1 VLHFLKPPDRVVSC
15 EEDWLTMIKDGQ
27 RKFTLFRGDVLARR
41 VIYSAMSIVGGYMLL
56 ATVGNAYVYQRR
68 ESHEVRHT
76 QETTPKRAVIVGKAS
91 WYGKAAAGRKTST
104 GEMLDPNKLTA
115 ASTELPLQSRALVT
129 NLENGHSV
137 CVRINDCGPYIKGRK
152 IDVSKRAAEKLDIA
166 DSGTALVKI
175 ELVATPPD
183 SVHCPRSKPVRWRS
197 HDHFHRRSG
206 T

>member
-1 VLHFLKPPDRVVSC
+1 
-15 EEDWLTMIKDGQ
+15 MIKDRQ
-27 RKFTLFRGDVLARR
+27 CKFTLFRGGVLARR
-41 VIYSAMSIVGGYMLL
+41 AIYSAMSIVGGYMLL
-56 ATVGNAYVYQRR
+56 ATVGNAYVYKG
-68 ESHEVRHT
+68 ESHEGRHT
-76 QETTPKRAVIVGKAS
+76 LEATPKRAVIVGKAS

-152 IDVSKRAAEKLDIA
+152 IDISKRAAEKLDIA

-175 ELVATPPD
+175 ELIATPPD
-183 SVHCPRSKPVRWRS
+183 SVYCPRSKPVRWRS